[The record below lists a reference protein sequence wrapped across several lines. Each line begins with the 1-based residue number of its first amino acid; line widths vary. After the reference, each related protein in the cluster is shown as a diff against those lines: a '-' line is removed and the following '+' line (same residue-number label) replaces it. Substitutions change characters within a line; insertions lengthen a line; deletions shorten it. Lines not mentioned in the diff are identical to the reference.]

1 MQVWQHN
8 EMSADAGGLARWPVK
23 LLIPVGF
30 ALLILQVLSEIGK
43 RIIIMQGR
51 ANMTGDWGWLAPL
64 MFAALFLL
72 LLTGYPVAFVLA
84 AVGFNFWCDRGDVGR
99 IPIEL
104 VQAVPERLF
113 GIMRNETLMAI
124 PFFTLMGL
132 ILEKSQ
138 LAEDLLE
145 AVNQLFGKVAWWLGL
160 CGDFGGCIIG
170 RYHRYCGS

>member
-1 MQVWQHN
+1 
-8 EMSADAGGLARWPVK
+8 
-23 LLIPVGF
+23 
-30 ALLILQVLSEIGK
+30 
-43 RIIIMQGR
+43 
-51 ANMTGDWGWLAPL
+51 MTGDWGWLAPL
-64 MFAALFLL
+64 MFAALFAL

-84 AVGFNFWCDRGDVGR
+84 AVGLIFGVVGVMLGAL
-99 IPIEL
+99 PIEL

-145 AVNQLFGKVAWWLGL
+145 AVNQLFGKVRGGL
-160 CGDFGGCIIG
+160 AFAVILVGALLAATTGIVAASVMAMGLISLTHDGTSRLFTCYF
-170 RYHRYCGS
+170 